1 MRAVLQ
7 AISDELLRLKAE
19 GETTVPVT
27 EETLR
32 GLRSL
37 VKARAT
43 ATRPAEDLVVQ
54 TQASSASP
62 AESGAAFR
70 SARTPPGEA
79 AAIAVKSLAPPA
91 LAAALPPPPVVALP
105 DGDKAARWAALR
117 AAVAADPVCTQLLKK
132 ERVPVLGSGALDA
145 RVMFIG
151 DALGSAAGL
160 DGDPFLDPV
169 GDVLGKMIRA
179 MGLKTAEVY
188 VCNLVPW
195 RPPGADED
203 KRVVS
208 QAELDYAMAFARAAV
223 DIVNPGLIV
232 GLGLTA
238 AQALLA
244 EKVTKLPDVRS
255 TWRELAG
262 RSLMITYHPSY
273 VLQSK
278 SNRSKR
284 AVWEDL
290 LQVME
295 RAELPISDK
304 QRGYF
309 L

>member
-27 EETLR
+27 EETLI
-32 GLRSL
+32 GLRAL
-37 VKARAT
+37 VKARA
-43 ATRPAEDLVVQ
+43 AAARPVETRPAETLG
-54 TQASSASP
+54 AASP
-62 AESGAAFR
+62 SVGAV
-70 SARTPPGEA
+70 ARPA
-79 AAIAVKSLAPPA
+79 ALPVKPFAPVAPVATIAPVVVVT
-91 LAAALPPPPVVALP
+91 LPPPPPVALP
-105 DGDKAARWAALR
+105 EGDKATRWAALKTMVMADAVCAKFSQNER
-117 AAVAADPVCTQLLKK
+117 A
-132 ERVPVLGSGALDA
+132 PVLGAGSLDA

-151 DALGSAAGL
+151 DALGSEAGL

-169 GDVLGKMIRA
+169 GEVLGKMIRA
-179 MGLKTAEVY
+179 TGLKTTDVF

-195 RPPGADED
+195 RPPGASED
-203 KRVVS
+203 KRVVTP
-208 QAELDYAMAFARAAV
+208 AELGYAMAFVRAAV
-223 DIVNPGLIV
+223 EIVKPELIV

-244 EKVTKLPDVRS
+244 EKVAKLPDVRS

-262 RSLMITYHPSY
+262 RPLIITYHPSY

-295 RAELPISDK
+295 KAALPISDK
-304 QRGYF
+304 HRGYF

>member
-7 AISDELLRLKAE
+7 AISDELLRLRAE

-32 GLRSL
+32 GLRAL
-37 VKARAT
+37 VKAR
-43 ATRPAEDLVVQ
+43 V
-54 TQASSASP
+54 
-62 AESGAAFR
+62 
-70 SARTPPGEA
+70 A
-79 AAIAVKSLAPPA
+79 AAGPAVAPVAQAAAAEKPVVAAPRAAAAVAHVKPLPA
-91 LAAALPPPPVVALP
+91 AAPAVALPPPPVVALP
-105 DGDKAARWAALR
+105 EGDKAARWAALK
-117 AAVAADPVCTQLLKK
+117 AAVTADPVCAQFLKN
-132 ERVPVLGSGALDA
+132 ERAPVLGSGALDA

-151 DALGSAAGL
+151 DALGSEAGL
-160 DGDPFLDPV
+160 EGDPFLDPV

-179 MGLKTAEVY
+179 TGLKPADVY

-195 RPPGADED
+195 RPPGASED
-203 KRVVS
+203 KRVVT
-208 QAELDYAMAFARAAV
+208 QAELDYAMAFVRAAV
-223 DIVNPGLIV
+223 EIVKPELIV

-262 RSLMITYHPSY
+262 RPLMITYHPSY

-295 RAELPISDK
+295 RAALPISDK